1 MPKNSYRNGMKI
13 GRAAKATMT
22 FLVGI
27 RHHMLARAG
36 QSTWKKYLANML
48 FIGSIFV
55 FIGLISSALYYAI
68 GIVGPVMLLLIAIA
82 LPKAYSSSS
91 DDDDDNYSFND
102 GYRDG
107 PEGYGYYSGGYKVD
121 D

>member
-1 MPKNSYRNGMKI
+1 
-13 GRAAKATMT
+13 
-22 FLVGI
+22 
-27 RHHMLARAG
+27 
-36 QSTWKKYLANML
+36 ML

-68 GIVGPVMLLLIAIA
+68 GIVGPVILLLIAIA

-91 DDDDDNYSFND
+91 EDDDNYSFND

-107 PEGYGYYSGGYKVD
+107 PEGYGYYSGGYRID